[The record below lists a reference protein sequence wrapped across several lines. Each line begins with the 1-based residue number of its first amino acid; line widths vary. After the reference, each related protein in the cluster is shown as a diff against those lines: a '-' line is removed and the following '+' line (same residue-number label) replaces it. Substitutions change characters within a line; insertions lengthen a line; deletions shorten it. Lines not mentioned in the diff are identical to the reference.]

1 MMVPTWNCLNQMERM
16 NMSPNRIRRIVNAS
30 LWLAALISAVVLLVA
45 SIATLS
51 GLMTSQFVAWG
62 YDRDFALFVGV
73 VELLGALGLVLPRT
87 AGWAALCSSVVML
100 GAIGTHMVNGEF
112 IAALLP
118 AGVLGLLGLVL
129 WGRGLVM
136 EPTTYGHVVATKNP

>member
-1 MMVPTWNCLNQMERM
+1 MERI
-16 NMSPNRIRRIVNAS
+16 NMSPNRIRRMVNAS
-30 LWLAALISAVVLLVA
+30 LWLAALLSAVILLTA
-45 SIATLS
+45 SIASLA
-51 GLMTSQFVAWG
+51 GWMTEQFTAWG
-62 YDRDFALFVGV
+62 YDRGFAVFVGI
-73 VELLGALGLVLPRT
+73 VELFGAIGLLLPRT
-87 AGWAALCSSVVML
+87 AGWAALGSSVVML
-100 GAIGTHMVNGEF
+100 GAIATHMVNGEY